1 MGLWKSKAQKG
12 KKAQNQ
18 QSADIYLMMDSRGTP
33 IARGRLDSSADAG
46 SLLIQVLDDRRSAVM
61 EHEQIQMA
69 PLRGNG
75 PTLLGRITSYQ
86 GDSIVLE
93 KLQTLDSEMRQ
104 NLRMPTHF
112 QSFLYPVTGAWR
124 GRLEVEANDLS
135 CGGIAF
141 FCGRELGV
149 GEQTEVVI
157 PVTREPVVLR
167 CEVLRRRPSD
177 RAEALYAAKFVDLC
191 DDEEMLVREAVYI
204 LQRRSR
210 SKPAGF
216 DVNKAGAT

>member
-12 KKAQNQ
+12 KKGQNQ
-18 QSADIYLMMDSRGTP
+18 QSTNIYLMMDSRGTP
-33 IARGRLDSSADAG
+33 LAHGRLDNSPDAG
-46 SLLIQVLDDRRSAVM
+46 NWLVHVLDDRRSAVM

-69 PLRGNG
+69 PLKGSG

-93 KLQTLDSEMRQ
+93 KLQTLDSELRQ

-112 QSFLYPVTGAWR
+112 RSFLYPLTGTWQ

-135 CGGIAF
+135 CGGMAF
-141 FCGRELGV
+141 FCGQELAD
-149 GEQTEVVI
+149 GEQAEVVI

-177 RAEALYAAKFVDLC
+177 RAETLYAARFVDLC

-204 LQRRSR
+204 LQRRAR
-210 SKPAGF
+210 GRPAGF
-216 DVNKAGAT
+216 DVNKAEAT